1 MSISN
6 KPLLW
11 LPFAAGGMLAALLVP
26 ALMLVFLLD
35 SLHVLASAD
44 LAYARVLAFASHPLV
59 RIALFG
65 SIALLLWHAAHR
77 LRMTLQDLGVRTAG
91 PRQWSARLCYGAAS
105 VGTLALAWA
114 VLAL

>member
-26 ALMLVFLLD
+26 ALMLVLLLE
-35 SLHVLASAD
+35 SLNVLPAEALD
-44 LAYARVLAFASHPLV
+44 HARMLAFVSHPLMRV
-59 RIALFG
+59 ALFG
-65 SIALLLWHAAHR
+65 VIALLLWHAAHR
-77 LRMTLQDLGVRTAG
+77 LRMTLQDLGVRTVG
-91 PRQWSARLCYGAAS
+91 LRKLSARLCYGAAT
-105 VGTLALAWA
+105 VGTVALAWA

>member
-26 ALMLVFLLD
+26 AVMLVFLLD

-44 LAYARVLAFASHPLV
+44 LAHARVLAFAGHPLA

-65 SIALLLWHAAHR
+65 IVALLLWHAAHR
-77 LRMTLQDLGVRTAG
+77 LRMTLQDLGVRTPGA
-91 PRQWSARLCYGAAS
+91 RHLSARLCYGAAT
-105 VGTLALAWA
+105 VGTVALGWA
-114 VLAL
+114 VLGL